1 MTTTQKVLLTILIAM
16 VVALLCGSGP
26 HWREHLVEIEAP
38 HNATYTPDV
47 DWYQRMFVIYNRE
60 YFHGRLN
67 LPTIHSQEIAGF
79 QNEATTECKDDGT
92 NCVLEFSPIFNA
104 APRDAAQH
112 LLHEMCHVKT
122 WTEDQNK
129 LILGADELTRH
140 GKHWRG
146 CMLELDNAGGWR
158 NIIIDFYKG
167 AE

>member
-1 MTTTQKVLLTILIAM
+1 MTTLQKVLFTIILAM
-16 VVALLCGSGP
+16 AVALLCGNGP

-38 HNATYTPDV
+38 NNPSYTPNL
-47 DWYQRMFVIYNRE
+47 DWYQRMFTVYNRE

-67 LPTIHSQEIAGF
+67 MPTIHVQEIPGL
-79 QNEATTECKDDGT
+79 QNEATTICTDNGT
-92 NCVLEFSPIFNA
+92 NCVMEFAPVFNA

-112 LLHEMCHVKT
+112 LLHEMCHERT
-122 WTEDQNK
+122 WPDDQSG
-129 LILGADELTRH
+129 LVLHTDDLTRH

-146 CMLELDNAGGWR
+146 CMIDLDNQGAWR